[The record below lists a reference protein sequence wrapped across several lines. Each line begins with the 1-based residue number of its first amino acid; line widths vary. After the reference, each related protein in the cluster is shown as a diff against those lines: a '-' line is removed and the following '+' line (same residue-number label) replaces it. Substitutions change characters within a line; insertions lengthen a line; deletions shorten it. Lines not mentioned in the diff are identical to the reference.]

1 MTAGSGANDAS
12 RDTLLISPEKPL
24 STRLEKAYK
33 YKRKAKRWVDGE
45 YKKGGLLLRIIANC
59 DSFHFENIL
68 FHGEF
73 ICIRIMFYVILIY
86 L

>member
-33 YKRKAKRWVDGE
+33 YKRKAKR
-45 YKKGGLLLRIIANC
+45 
-59 DSFHFENIL
+59 
-68 FHGEF
+68 
-73 ICIRIMFYVILIY
+73 
-86 L
+86 